1 MFVVT
6 TASGLCMSPVDV
18 CKTPT
23 PGGPVPVPYPNTGL
37 PMMAESITTKVLV
50 CGMPALTKKS
60 TIPMTN
66 GDQPGTAGG
75 AMSGKIMGKV
85 EFAAGSTKVKFEG
98 NPAVR
103 LTTPTKHNEGN
114 ATGAVL
120 QPSQQ
125 KVMAMS

>member
-6 TASGLCMSPVDV
+6 TASGLCMSPADV

-23 PGGPVPVPYPNTGL
+23 PTGPVPIPYPNTGA
-37 PMMAESITTKVLV
+37 PMMASSITTKVLV

-66 GDQPGTAGG
+66 GDQPGTVGG
-75 AMSGKIMGKV
+75 VMSGKIMGKV

-98 NPAVR
+98 SPVVR
-103 LTTPTKHNEGN
+103 LSTPTKHNDGN

>member
-1 MFVVT
+1 MFLVT

-23 PGGPVPVPYPNTGL
+23 PGGPVPIPYPNTGM
-37 PMMAESITTKVLV
+37 PMTGTSITTKVLV

-66 GDQPGTAGG
+66 GDQPGSVGG
-75 AMSGKIMGKV
+75 VMSGKIMGKV
-85 EFAAGSTKVKFEG
+85 EFTAGSTKVKLEG
-98 NPAVR
+98 SPAVR
-103 LTTPTKHNEGN
+103 LTTPTRQNDGN
-114 ATGAVL
+114 AAGAVL

>member
-1 MFVVT
+1 MFIVT

-37 PMMAESITTKVLV
+37 PMMAELITTKVLV

-103 LTTPTKHNEGN
+103 LTTPTKHNQGN